1 MKTGRYRPRE
11 EKMRGKYFKRSYKS
25 HKKDM
30 ERKPTELRPKRTH
43 SGRPCEQNT
52 KKAAFGYGNPI
63 VFTKF
68 AREGILEQM
77 TNDPTKNQQTGRR
90 RIVPGIDCLENYFA
104 IFDTIVDTTPETL
117 NGLMFATCQ
126 AGSCCFSVDL
136 KQHTLRPNDTLLMLP
151 GQTIRPGGHS
161 EDFKGRF
168 MFISSEFM
176 ADVTFRRRQNAFAFF
191 IVRDNPLLHLS
202 QDDMQMFVQYH
213 DFIRKRMREAPDAS
227 RVEIVRHLLGALFYE
242 FLAIDNH
249 LTDDRKVHL
258 SRKDDIC
265 RQFLDLLI
273 KHYRENRSV
282 SFYADKLF
290 ITPKY
295 LSATLRA
302 VVGKRAG
309 ELIDDYVLLQA
320 KVLLKTT
327 DLTVQQISEELNFA
341 NQSFFAR
348 YFKHLTGISP
358 TAYRND

>member
-1 MKTGRYRPRE
+1 MCTPLFNGSDLFEHPMNQFTRNHPRFQYKMAPLLKMARTL
-11 EKMRGKYFKRSYKS
+11 EKYSFQTWKS
-25 HKKDM
+25 DCF
-30 ERKPTELRPKRTH
+30 R
-43 SGRPCEQNT
+43 
-52 KKAAFGYGNPI
+52 
-63 VFTKF
+63 KF
-68 AREGILEQM
+68 AREGNTWKIM
-77 TNDPTKNQQTGRR
+77 MNDSSKNQPTTQR
-90 RIVPGIDCLENYFA
+90 RIFPDMDCLENYFA
-104 IFDTIVDTTPETL
+104 IFDTIVSTDPETL

-136 KQHTLRPNDTLLMLP
+136 KQHTLHPNDTLLMLP
-151 GQTIRPGGHS
+151 GQTVRPGERS
-161 EDFKGRF
+161 KDFKGRF
-168 MFISSEFM
+168 MFISNEFM
-176 ADVTFRRRQNAFAFF
+176 ANVTFRRRQNAFAFF
-191 IVRDNPLLHLS
+191 IVRDNPLIHLS
-202 QDDMQMFVQYH
+202 ENDMQMFVQYH

-227 RVEIVRHLLGALFYE
+227 RVEIVQHLLGALFYE
-242 FLAIDNH
+242 FLAIDDP
-249 LTDDRKVHL
+249 LTDEHKVHL

-302 VVGKRAG
+302 VMGKRAG
-309 ELIDDYVLLQA
+309 EMIDDYVLLQA

-348 YFKHLTGISP
+348 YFKHLAGISP

>member
-1 MKTGRYRPRE
+1 MKTERYRPRE

-242 FLAIDNH
+242 FLAIDNPDWRRRGDCAALPAAVSPVEYMQKSPQAVACGDFCGGESKGRHH
-249 LTDDRKVHL
+249 LWSKSGPRRESVPRCRPHL
-258 SRKDDIC
+258 
-265 RQFLDLLI
+265 
-273 KHYRENRSV
+273 
-282 SFYADKLF
+282 
-290 ITPKY
+290 
-295 LSATLRA
+295 
-302 VVGKRAG
+302 
-309 ELIDDYVLLQA
+309 
-320 KVLLKTT
+320 
-327 DLTVQQISEELNFA
+327 
-341 NQSFFAR
+341 
-348 YFKHLTGISP
+348 
-358 TAYRND
+358 